1 MTVRSPQLCG
11 IKDWTESDG
20 SRYIVFLY
28 KTDNFN
34 GELNL
39 LTKESFFG
47 SMEKLLDLDLSPDM
61 GDMLNMFLD
70 DNLSEFYY
78 HFKNGNWVYELK

>member
-1 MTVRSPQLCG
+1 
-11 IKDWTESDG
+11 
-20 SRYIVFLY
+20 
-28 KTDNFN
+28 
-34 GELNL
+34 
-39 LTKESFFG
+39 
-47 SMEKLLDLDLSPDM
+47 MEKLLDLDLSPDM